1 MVFYVKLILDKHMH
15 MDGLYV
21 EVNSV
26 LQTLREHKLCAKFG
40 KSKIWL
46 EKVCISSHVI
56 SKVGISVDPVRI
68 ETVIKWERLKN
79 LIEIRSSGLS
89 WVLKVVC

>member
-1 MVFYVKLILDKHMH
+1 MLKLILFFRHFENISCVRSSVNPRF
-15 MDGLYV
+15 GL
-21 EVNSV
+21 
-26 LQTLREHKLCAKFG
+26 KKFAFLG
-40 KSKIWL
+40 
-46 EKVCISSHVI
+46 HVI

-68 ETVIKWERLKN
+68 EIVIKWERLKN